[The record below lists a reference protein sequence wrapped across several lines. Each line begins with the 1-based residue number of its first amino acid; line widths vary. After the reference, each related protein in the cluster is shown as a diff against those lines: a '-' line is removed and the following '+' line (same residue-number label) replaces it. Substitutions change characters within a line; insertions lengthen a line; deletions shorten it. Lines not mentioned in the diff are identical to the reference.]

1 MLCNDPALFRDEM
14 LKGYVAAYP
23 GYVMEAPG
31 GVVSARETPASK
43 VAVMNGG
50 GSGHYPAFCGIVGDG
65 LMDGCVVGNV
75 FTSPSCEDVLG
86 VAGALRTQ
94 AGLMILGGNYAGD
107 KMNFDMARD
116 RLRAQGIDARTFYI
130 TDDVSAAPPEQAPL
144 RRGNVGTFLVFK
156 AAGAAAAAGL
166 SLDEVERVAIKAND
180 RTRTMSIGLRG
191 CTLPGHT
198 KPLFEVPSGLMEV
211 GQGIHGESGVAEK
224 PVASAQEIASLLVE
238 RVLSEAPGD
247 ARRLAVVLDGLGST
261 KYEELFVV
269 WGTVSQLLAKAG
281 YELVEP
287 VVGEV
292 VTSLDME
299 GIALAVQYLDEE
311 LERLWCA
318 PCASPG
324 FSRGPQAAPA
334 KLRERSQAAH
344 SGDGAERIWA
354 PAGPAA
360 QAQGRVAAR
369 ALAAMAA
376 CMADQEEMLAQ
387 IDSVCGDGDHGRGMV
402 RGSKAAAAVAQDAV
416 EAQAGVGSVLQAAG
430 DSWRAAAGGTSGV
443 LWGSALWTLGE
454 TLGDEQEVIDAALMA
469 QATDAACAKLM
480 ELGGAQVGD
489 KTMVDALV
497 PFAEALGQGAE
508 AGLSLSEA
516 WGKAVTV
523 AHEAARNTANL
534 TAKIGRAR
542 PQASRSLG
550 TPDAGA
556 ISLALCLEA
565 CGLGCPQKAQ

>member
-1 MLCNDPALFRDEM
+1 MLCNDPALFRDDM

-23 GYVMEAPG
+23 SYVMEVPG
-31 GVVSARETPASK
+31 GVVSARETPQGK

-86 VAGALRTQ
+86 VAHSLDCQ
-94 AGLMILGGNYAGD
+94 SGLMIVGGNYAGD

-116 RLRAQGIDARTFYI
+116 RLRAAGIDARTFYI

-166 SLDEVERVAIKAND
+166 SLDEVERVTIKAND

-198 KPLFEVPSGLMEV
+198 KPLFEVPDGLMEV

-224 PVASAQEIASLLVE
+224 PVASAQEVASLLVE
-238 RVLSEAPGD
+238 RVLAEAPGD
-247 ARRLAVVLDGLGST
+247 THRLAVVLDGLGST

-269 WGTVSQLLAKAG
+269 WGTVSQLLDDAG

-324 FSRGPQAAPA
+324 FSRGPQLTPA
-334 KLRERSQAAH
+334 KLKDPEQVASSQN
-344 SGDGAERIWA
+344 GDGSLWA
-354 PAGPAA
+354 PASPAA
-360 QAQGRVAAR
+360 QAQGRIAAQ
-369 ALAAMAA
+369 ALATMAA

-402 RGSKAAAAVAQDAV
+402 KGSKAAAAIAQEAV
-416 EAQAGVGSVLQAAG
+416 DAQAGVGSVLQAAG

-454 TLGDEQEVIDAALMA
+454 ALGDEREVIDAALMA
-469 QATDAACAKLM
+469 QAVDAGAAKLLAM
-480 ELGGAQVGD
+480 GGAHLGD
-489 KTMVDALV
+489 KTMMDALL
-497 PFAEALGQGAE
+497 PFAQALGEGADQ
-508 AGLSLSEA
+508 GLSLDDA
-516 WGKAVTV
+516 WAKATEV
-523 AHEAARNTANL
+523 AKQAAQDTAHL

-542 PQASRSLG
+542 PQAARSLG

-565 CGLGCPQKAQ
+565 TGLGSSQRSQ

>member
-1 MLCNDPALFRDEM
+1 MLCNDPALFRDDM

-23 GYVMEAPG
+23 SYVMEVPG
-31 GVVSARETPASK
+31 GVVSARETPAGK

-86 VAGALRTQ
+86 VARSLDSQ
-94 AGLMILGGNYAGD
+94 SGLMILGGNYAGD

-116 RLRAQGIDARTFYI
+116 RLRASGIDARTFYV

-166 SLDEVERVAIKAND
+166 SLDEVERVTIKAND

-198 KPLFEVPSGLMEV
+198 KPFFEVPEGLMEV

-238 RVLSEAPGD
+238 RVLAEGPD
-247 ARRLAVVLDGLGST
+247 DTRRLAVVLDGLGST

-269 WGTVSQLLAKAG
+269 WGTVSQLLKDAG

-324 FSRGPQAAPA
+324 FSRGPQLAPA
-334 KLRERSQAAH
+334 KFKDPEQVASSQNSAG
-344 SGDGAERIWA
+344 SLWA
-354 PAGPAA
+354 PASSTA
-360 QAQGRVAAR
+360 QAQGRIAAQ

-376 CMADQEEMLAQ
+376 SMADQEEMLAQ

-402 RGSKAAAAVAQDAV
+402 KGSKAAAAIAQEAV
-416 EAQAGVGSVLQAAG
+416 DAQAGVGSVLQAAG
-430 DSWRAAAGGTSGV
+430 DSWRAAAGGTSGA

-454 TLGDEQEVIDAALMA
+454 TLGNEQETIDAALMA
-469 QATDAACAKLM
+469 QAVDAAAAKLLEM
-480 ELGGAQVGD
+480 GRAHLGD
-489 KTMVDALV
+489 KTMMDALL
-497 PFAEALGQGAE
+497 PFAQALGEGADE
-508 AGLSLSEA
+508 GLSLGDA
-516 WGKAVTV
+516 WAKATQV
-523 AHEAARNTANL
+523 AQQAAQDTANL

-542 PQASRSLG
+542 PQAARSLG

-565 CGLGCPQKAQ
+565 TGLGSSQTGQ